1 MAFDLKQTIFDIAK
15 AGAQKHAAQPDPIVC
30 EDCDQ
35 PATESWAIPMPP
47 FAEHFC
53 QRCADKR
60 RDRAYEQPHHD
71 LPRAEND

>member
-1 MAFDLKQTIFDIAK
+1 MDWNKMILDIAK
-15 AGAQKHAAQPDPIVC
+15 VGAQNYTMPAEPVPC
-30 EDCDQ
+30 EDCEA
-35 PATESWAIPMPP
+35 PATESWAIPIPP